1 MPVGHGLTLVRAPGM
16 EWFAMTTRLRPNDE
30 RMEQG
35 GQRARLTLDITPE
48 MRRRIRLAAAQRDLT
63 IREYVERILDEALPP
78 LRDLEAVEAVGRRRE
93 PISREAVE
101 RLLQARDRLTGGRTL
116 PGDSTDLLRE
126 AREERTAEL

>member
-1 MPVGHGLTLVRAPGM
+1 
-16 EWFAMTTRLRPNDE
+16 MTTRLRPNDE

-78 LRDLEAVEAVGRRRE
+78 LRELEALEAVGRPLE
-93 PISREAVE
+93 PISRAALDQ
-101 RLLQARDRLTGGRTL
+101 LLATREQIMRGRRFTD
-116 PGDSTDLLRE
+116 DSTELLNE
-126 AREERTAEL
+126 AREERTADL